1 MNKAA
6 NTYWD
11 SRRET
16 SAPRRITRKAPA
28 QPAKAA
34 RRTAPWW
41 LSMLIVGSISAMLC
55 VSINLRAM
63 ATMNDEV
70 ETNSRL
76 SGEIQNLMDENLAL
90 QEEIHML
97 RTNPTAIERE
107 ARKIGIYLK
116 QQ

>member
-11 SRRET
+11 SRRELAT
-16 SAPRRITRKAPA
+16 PRRITRKAPA
-28 QPAKAA
+28 QPAKVA
-34 RRTAPWW
+34 RRSTPWW

-63 ATMNDEV
+63 ATMNGEI
-70 ETNSRL
+70 EQNSQL

-97 RTNPTAIERE
+97 RTNPAVIERE

-116 QQ
+116 RE